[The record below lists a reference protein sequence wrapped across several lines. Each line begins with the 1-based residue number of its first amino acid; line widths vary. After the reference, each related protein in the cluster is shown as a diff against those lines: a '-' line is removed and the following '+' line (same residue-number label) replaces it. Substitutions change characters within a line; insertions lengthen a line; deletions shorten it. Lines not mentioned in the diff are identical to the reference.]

1 MQLDDENIEIW
12 NVYLLVRNQVKLT
25 PMGDIIGLDYVAV
38 LDVIKLYFVADEIK
52 RGFESVLECFSIERE
67 LIK

>member
-1 MQLDDENIEIW
+1 MQLDNENVEIW
-12 NVYLLVRNQVKLT
+12 DIYLLVRNQVKVT

-52 RGFESVLECFSIERE
+52 RVFESVLECFSIEME
-67 LIK
+67 LTK